1 MLRKVSVIA
10 AVLACLAVPAL
21 AADHG
26 PVEARNDVQW
36 TSDNPIFGKFDQ
48 AQLQRGYKV
57 FSEVCQSCHSADMLS
72 FRNLGEKGGPFW
84 DPKYPNPNDN
94 PVVKSLASQVDID
107 DIDGETGDK
116 ITRPG
121 TSADHFRR
129 PFANEA
135 AARAS
140 NGGALP
146 PDLSVITKARE
157 HGPRYVYSLLTGYN
171 KKPAGADMTKLEVPA
186 GKHYNPYFAGD
197 LSSFWHGDHDQVPPG
212 GFIAMP
218 PPLKADLVPFDDG
231 TKSTVEQQAKDV
243 TAFLTWAAEPKATER
258 KQTGFAV
265 MIYLLILTGLAYASY
280 RRVWR
285 NQSH

>member
-10 AVLACLAVPAL
+10 ATLALLAGPAF
-21 AADHG
+21 AAHPQLEPREAPESWEFQG
-26 PVEARNDVQW
+26 PLGR
-36 TSDNPIFGKFDQ
+36 FDQ

-57 FSEVCQSCHSADMLS
+57 FSEVCQGCHSADLLS

-94 PVVKSLASQVDID
+94 PRVKALASEVDVD
-107 DIDGETGDK
+107 DIDPDTGDK
-116 ITRPG
+116 VQRKAT
-121 TSADHFRR
+121 TADHFRR
-129 PFANEA
+129 PFPNEF

-146 PDLSVITKARE
+146 PDLSVIAKARE
-157 HGPRYVYSLLTGYN
+157 HGPRYIYSVLTGYN
-171 KKPAGADMTKLEVPA
+171 KKEAGIDLSKLDIPT
-186 GKHYNPYFAGD
+186 GKHYNPYFPGD
-197 LSSFWHGDHDQVPPG
+197 LSSFWHGEGHAPAG

-218 PPLKADLVPFDDG
+218 PPLAPGKVTFDDN
-231 TKSTVEQQAKDV
+231 KPSTVEQQAQDV
-243 TAFLTWAAEPKATER
+243 TAFLAWASDPKQTER

-265 MIYLLILTGLAYASY
+265 MIYLLILCGLTYASY

-285 NQSH
+285 NESH